1 MVLSF
6 KKRRVALIEREE
18 SASTSVER
26 SQLLPVLSLR
36 KVEESEQGISIP
48 TFKFVYLE
56 GSEALHVAAWNLE
69 AGHRTAAKE
78 NQATK
83 DLICRAQEAFS
94 SLGQGPSIA
103 KQMLTLRAIET
114 ESLSLSLSPFTN

>member
-1 MVLSF
+1 M
-6 KKRRVALIEREE
+6 ALIEREE
-18 SASTSVER
+18 SPSPSVER

-69 AGHRTAAKE
+69 ARRHKVVIGTQVTEDVIRRVQK
-78 NQATK
+78 
-83 DLICRAQEAFS
+83 AFAP
-94 SLGQGPSIA
+94 L
-103 KQMLTLRAIET
+103 
-114 ESLSLSLSPFTN
+114 